1 MSSDRGAPL
10 RGHRRPS
17 FNRCLVC
24 NQKVKHHS
32 DGINVGEGLVHVKAC
47 ARKYRKERRHVAN
60 GS

>member
-1 MSSDRGAPL
+1 M